1 MDWSS
6 AYDADAE
13 RIIGAVFAEYGFG
26 FYPDDYDSDLRRIRE
41 VYLDTG
47 GMFRFLL
54 ADGRPIGTIAVKPLT
69 EVLCELKRMYLLREY
84 RGRGHGRRLLDEAVA
99 WARNAGYGEI
109 IAWSD
114 TRFVDAHRLY
124 QRAGFEQI
132 AVRPEPGPDP
142 AHEFGFRLML

>member
-1 MDWSS
+1 VDWVP
-6 AYDADAE
+6 AYKNDAE

-26 FYPDDYDSDLRRIRE
+26 FYPNDYDSDLRRIPE

-54 ADGRPIGTIAVKPLT
+54 TDSRPVGTIAVKPL
-69 EVLCELKRMYLLREY
+69 EGGRCELKRMYLLHEY
-84 RGRGHGRRLLDEAVA
+84 RGRGHGRLLLDEAVT
-99 WARNAGYGEI
+99 WARASGYSEM

-124 QRAGFEQI
+124 QQAGFEQI

-142 AHEFGFRLML
+142 AHEFGFRLIL